1 MASNPA
7 TAREMIEQLPMR
19 HKKGVLPQWTSTIH
33 LILKGNGGGEFTIH
47 VHQDSVRVSEGL
59 TGVPSLVLK
68 GDAKTYE
75 GIELGTINPQMAFMF
90 GKISVSNLSE
100 IGNLNKAFF
109 RVHQMG

>member
-1 MASNPA
+1 MATKPE
-7 TAREMIEQLPMR
+7 TAREMIEQLPLR

-33 LILKGNGGGEFTIH
+33 LILKGDGGGEFTVH

-59 TGVPSLVLK
+59 AGAPNLVLK

-75 GIELGTINPQMAFMF
+75 GIEFGTTNPQMAFMF

-109 RVHQMG
+109 RVHEMG